1 MCEQQR
7 LRPGFHRFARFS
19 LLEDQTM
26 QPCGFSVP
34 CQRIARTLNEHM
46 ENCEIIDALTT
57 SRMIVASQKVAGS
70 SASYRLLPR
79 TRRRTNMLLQD
90 EQQMQAHPCSREGNT
105 CPALLRCSSTGATIV
120 IARSPTIRTCST
132 RMSNFTS
139 SMLFEVISAR
149 TVHCCAVHA
158 ARTLLRFRRHYFD
171 RGMILL
177 KELLPPS
184 TGPFKIASAV
194 SHGRP
199 LALRCTNHKFP

>member
-90 EQQMQAHPCSREGNT
+90 EQ
-105 CPALLRCSSTGATIV
+105 
-120 IARSPTIRTCST
+120 
-132 RMSNFTS
+132 
-139 SMLFEVISAR
+139 
-149 TVHCCAVHA
+149 
-158 ARTLLRFRRHYFD
+158 D
-171 RGMILL
+171 RQLY
-177 KELLPPS
+177 
-184 TGPFKIASAV
+184 A
-194 SHGRP
+194 
-199 LALRCTNHKFP
+199 LALRECPISRRPCFSKSSVREQSIAEMH

>member
-120 IARSPTIRTCST
+120 IAR
-132 RMSNFTS
+132 
-139 SMLFEVISAR
+139 
-149 TVHCCAVHA
+149 AVHA